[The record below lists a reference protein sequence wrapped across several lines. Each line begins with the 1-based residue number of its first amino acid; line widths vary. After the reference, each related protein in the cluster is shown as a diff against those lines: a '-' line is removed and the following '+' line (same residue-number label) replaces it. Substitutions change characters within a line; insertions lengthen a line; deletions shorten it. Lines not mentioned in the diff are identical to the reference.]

1 MPKPKIIAIV
11 GPTASGKTSL
21 SIEIAKQFG
30 GEVISADSRQIYR
43 GMDIG
48 TAKVTPEEMA
58 GVPHHLIDIVAPNDT
73 YTATDFKK
81 DATDAILEIQSR
93 GHLPI
98 IAGGTFFYRD
108 ILRGKM
114 EAAPVEPNLA
124 LREKLETLSTE
135 ALFEMLT
142 QRDPV
147 RAEAIDQHN
156 RRRLI
161 RSLEI
166 IDSLGSVPVVT
177 TSESPYDWLMIGLQV
192 DKETILK
199 NYSRRLSDWLESGF
213 LEEVTF
219 LLRAGVSRERFKEI
233 GYEYTLAL
241 DFIDKKISEDEF
253 KQRFIEK
260 NWQFAKRQIMWLK
273 QDQEI
278 EWFTPESR
286 PDIFKC
292 VDKFLSN

>member
-1 MPKPKIIAIV
+1 MVKPKIIAIV

-21 SIEIAKQFG
+21 SIQLAKALN

-48 TAKVTPEEMA
+48 TAKVTPEEMQ
-58 GVPHHLIDIVAPNDT
+58 GVPHHLIDIIEPNEN

-81 DATDAILEIQSR
+81 DATDTILDIQSR

-98 IAGGTFFYRD
+98 IAGGTFFYLD

-114 EAAPVEPNLA
+114 DAAPVEPNLA
-124 LREKLETLSTE
+124 LREHLETLPTE
-135 ALFEMLT
+135 ILFKMLE
-142 QRDPV
+142 QKDSA
-147 RAEAIDQHN
+147 RAESIDKHN

-166 IDSLGSVPVVT
+166 IESLGSVPTVT
-177 TSESPYDWLMIGLQV
+177 PSDSPYDWLIIGLQV
-192 DKETILK
+192 DKETILN
-199 NYSRRLSDWLESGF
+199 NYQGRLEEWLKAGF
-213 LEEVTF
+213 LEEVTS
-219 LLRAGVSRERFKEI
+219 LLEAGVSRERFKEI

-241 DFIDKKISEDEF
+241 DYIDRKISEDEF

-273 QDQEI
+273 RDTEI
-278 EWFTPESR
+278 EWFVPEIR
-286 PDIFKC
+286 EAILTR
-292 VDKFLSN
+292 VNKFMQE